1 MFRDTHVWGVR
12 LVAKAVIPVVAVSL
26 LIRVVGASMWA
37 HAQAVDP
44 LPTNCAG
51 LGLMLKA
58 EIDRMRRLQERA
70 NQEQKAPPGDLV
82 SAWQRTFGKKDDG
95 IPSLRELKKVRERA
109 DKLNGTLQA
118 RGCPTIDIDQAL
130 QAQG

>member
-1 MFRDTHVWGVR
+1 
-12 LVAKAVIPVVAVSL
+12 VSL
-26 LIRVVGASMWA
+26 LISVIGASTWA
-37 HAQAVDP
+37 HAQFDAP

-51 LGLMLKA
+51 LGVMLKA

-70 NQEQKAPPGDLV
+70 DKEQKAPPGDLV
-82 SAWQRTFGKKDDG
+82 SAWQRTFGKKGEG

-109 DKLNGTLQA
+109 DKLNGTLQT

-130 QAQG
+130 QARGQGALGR